1 MEILVKDIVN
11 ETISNASGYTLY
23 LQLKEP
29 VKSRTPLRLSFK
41 DCMVTSSSFL
51 NSSIGALIEEF
62 GVEQVKQVITPVG
75 MTQFQAQ
82 VLRKYITSFRSSSR
96 SR

>member
-29 VKSRTPLRLSFK
+29 VKSGTALRLSFK
-41 DCMVTSSSFL
+41 DSMVTSSSFL
-51 NSSIGALIEEF
+51 NSSIGTLIEEF
-62 GVEQVKQVITPVG
+62 GVNTVKELITPVG
-75 MTQFQAQ
+75 MSPFQAQ
-82 VLRKYITSFRSSSR
+82 VLRKYISSFGSTRR